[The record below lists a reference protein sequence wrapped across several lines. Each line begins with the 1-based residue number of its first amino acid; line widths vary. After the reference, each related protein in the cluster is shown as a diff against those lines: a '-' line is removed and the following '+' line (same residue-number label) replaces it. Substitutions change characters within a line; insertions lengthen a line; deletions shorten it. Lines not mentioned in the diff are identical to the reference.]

1 MSTVSPLSQVA
12 KASVERVEVLSP
24 FDGRHVGE
32 VEITSQAEILAAVA
46 RAHRAQAEF
55 AFSTPSQRR
64 DLLNALATAI
74 AGEAEALAQII
85 CAEVGKTITEARNEV
100 RRAQNTL
107 RLSGD
112 AATFLDGEVLHC
124 GIVAGGVNRQAVITY
139 EPAGVVGA
147 ITPFNYPLNLLC
159 HKLGPAIAAG
169 NAIVAK
175 PSPKAPLAAQRLV
188 ELAIAAGFPPGLFQI
203 VHGGAEEAVALAR
216 APINLLSFTGG
227 PAAGLALKNHAGLV
241 RCLMELGGND
251 PLFVMPDAD
260 LAAATATAIA
270 QRYEIAG
277 QSCAA
282 VKKLYLHADI
292 HDQMVEAVVEAARA
306 VRHGDPLDPA
316 TQMGPVIDAPAA
328 AQVETRVHDAI
339 GQGARLLLGG
349 ERKGAMMTPTVLADV
364 PHDSTL
370 FASETFGPVISIRRF
385 DDPGAA
391 IAEFNAGEHGL
402 QAGVFSNDHAV
413 LKRFSRELRV
423 GGVMINEGPD
433 FRAEHVPFGGIKTSG
448 LGREGVRI
456 ALREM
461 SETKVVID

>member
-1 MSTVSPLSQVA
+1 MSPLSQLVR
-12 KASVERVEVLSP
+12 SDLEYIDILSP
-24 FDGRHVGE
+24 YDGRLVGQVSPTSTRAI
-32 VEITSQAEILAAVA
+32 VEAVT
-46 RAHRAQAEF
+46 RAQRAQAEF
-55 AFSTPSQRR
+55 AFSTPAERR
-64 DLLNALATAI
+64 RLLDALASAI
-74 AGEAEALAQII
+74 AQEAEPLAQLI
-85 CAEVGKTITEARNEV
+85 CAEVGKTIAEARNEV

-124 GIVAGGVNRQAVITY
+124 GIVAGGANRQAVITY
-139 EPAGVVGA
+139 EPVGVVGA

-169 NAIVAK
+169 NAVVAK
-175 PSPKAPLAAQRLV
+175 PSPKAPLAAQRLA
-188 ELAIAAGFPPGLFQI
+188 ELAIETGFPADLFQV
-203 VHGGAEEAVALAR
+203 VHGGASQAIALAR
-216 APINLLSFTGG
+216 APIDLLSFTGG
-227 PAAGLALKNHAGLV
+227 PAAGLALKNAAGLI

-260 LAAATATAIA
+260 IEAATRTVIA

-282 VKKLYLHADI
+282 IKKLYLHADI
-292 HDQMVEAVVEAARA
+292 HEWMLEAVVEAAKA

-316 TQMGPVIDAPAA
+316 TQMGPVIDALAA
-328 AQVETRVHDAI
+328 EQVGARISAALD
-339 GQGARLLLGG
+339 QGARLLLGG
-349 ERKGAMMTPTVLADV
+349 PGNGTMVAPTVLADV
-364 PHDSTL
+364 SPDCEL
-370 FASETFGPVISIRRF
+370 FARETFGPVISVRRF
-385 DDPGAA
+385 DDAETA
-391 IAEFNAGEHGL
+391 IAEVNAGEHGL

-413 LKRFSRELRV
+413 LKRFARDLHV

-433 FRAEHVPFGGIKTSG
+433 FRAEHVPFGGIKGSG